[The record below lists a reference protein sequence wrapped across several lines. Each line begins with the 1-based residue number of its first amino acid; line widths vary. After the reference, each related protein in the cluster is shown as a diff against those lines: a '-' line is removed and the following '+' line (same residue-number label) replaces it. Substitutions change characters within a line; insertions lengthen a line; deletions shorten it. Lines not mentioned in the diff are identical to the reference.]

1 MTFIDIHCGNDYNL
15 CNGGY
20 VMTDKIKFKER
31 LKELRKENNMTQQE
45 LADNLGLVR
54 TAIANYETGRT
65 VPDAETLN
73 LIANILS
80 TTTDYLLGRANY
92 IPKEK
97 NKPSSTDIISEDIR
111 KLSPESQEE
120 LKKLIELYKM
130 RDMQKRND
138 EISDELT
145 K

>member
-1 MTFIDIHCGNDYNL
+1 
-15 CNGGY
+15 
-20 VMTDKIKFKER
+20 MTDKIKFKER

-45 LADNLGLVR
+45 LADKLGLVR